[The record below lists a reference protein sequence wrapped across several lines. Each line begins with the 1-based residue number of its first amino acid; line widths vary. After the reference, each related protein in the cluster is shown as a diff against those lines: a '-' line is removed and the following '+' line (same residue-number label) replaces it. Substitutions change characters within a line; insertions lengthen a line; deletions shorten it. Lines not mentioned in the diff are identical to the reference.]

1 MLPEI
6 QLDKDRFESMTRE
19 MQNMISSICPA
30 WTDYNAH
37 DPGITLMELFAWL
50 QEIQQYHMDQINE
63 GQMMQ
68 YLKLLGQ
75 KRRGRSAALV
85 LLSLHAE
92 EMLCVKKNSRF
103 YAGRFCFET
112 ERELVLPGI
121 QAVFCACQEADGFT
135 VLEKEQLAHDGQ
147 MEFYPFGRRL
157 SFETA
162 FYLGLDGPLPL
173 GKETALSVRVSKKW
187 PVERNRIEGEMFPLA
202 DLAYEYFENEKTG
215 WKPLSV
221 VRDESFGFLQDGFLS
236 FSCTGP
242 MEKTQ
247 IAGREAYAIRI
258 VLKDS
263 GYEVPPIITGL
274 DFAYVPAV
282 QKHTRARLLPASLC
296 TGEQGAEIISKEALL
311 GDERA
316 ECLLGFHGRYRPAA
330 LTYQLREGYA
340 VFSVPSF
347 AGGKLDVT
355 GEILDVTGEKPDVTE
370 EKPDVVGEKPDVTGK
385 IPDAAGE
392 IPDEVFVCAYEQAF
406 ERGRYLPDG
415 DGFPGQHISL
425 KDRELLTEDFLL
437 MAEDQENPGFFNI
450 WSQVEDFHSSGPED
464 RHYILDG
471 EKGELIFGDGFYGMA
486 PEGRLLIAGCA
497 VSFGS
502 AGNINPAD
510 FTAPE
515 YETLTAVSR
524 TDAWGGADPESLAE
538 VFRRFERSQHDIF
551 QAVTLADYEAL
562 AMRTP
567 GLMLHSCRAIASSS
581 GGITVAVMPFSENGE
596 GILSERAA
604 RNIRHFLEE
613 RRLIGTKIRVKSPEY
628 IQISVTVQMYLKSQ
642 YRNGRQTVED
652 TVKDFFHG
660 IHGHMG
666 EPLSYRSLSGAL
678 ERLPC
683 TAKIGYLTLEARG
696 NGFTY
701 GENGDILPPPDGVF
715 VLKSLECVALEA

>member
-50 QEIQQYHMDQINE
+50 KEIQQYHMDQINE

-68 YLKLLGQ
+68 YLRLLGQ
-75 KRRGRSAALV
+75 KRHGRSAARV
-85 LLSLHAE
+85 LLSLQSKE
-92 EMLCVKKNSRF
+92 PLWIKKNSRF
-103 YAGRFCFET
+103 YAGKFCFET

-121 QAVFCACQEADGFT
+121 QTVFCACQEPDGLTVSDSLT
-135 VLEKEQLAHDGQ
+135 VLEREQLAHDGQ
-147 MEFYPFGRRL
+147 MEFYPFGHKLR
-157 SFETA
+157 FGTT
-162 FYLGLDGPLPL
+162 FYLGLDSPLPP
-173 GKETALSVRVSKKW
+173 GKETALSVRVSQKW
-187 PVERNRIEGEMFPLA
+187 PVKRNRIEDGFLPLA
-202 DLAYEYFENEKTG
+202 DLSYEYFENKETG
-215 WKPLSV
+215 WKPLPV
-221 VRDESFGFLQDGFLS
+221 IHDESFGFLQDGFLS
-236 FSCTGP
+236 FSCPGA

-247 IAGREAYAIRI
+247 IAGHKAYGVRI
-258 VLKDS
+258 VLKES
-263 GYEVPPIITGL
+263 GYEVPPVITGL

-282 QKHTRARLLPASLC
+282 QKHTRARLLPARLC
-296 TGEQGAEIISKEALL
+296 TSEQGTEVVSEEPLL

-316 ECLLGFHGRYRPAA
+316 ECFLGFHGRYQPVS
-330 LTYQLREGYA
+330 LKHQLREGYA
-340 VFSVPSF
+340 VFSVSLF
-347 AGGKLDVT
+347 NEGM
-355 GEILDVTGEKPDVTE
+355 
-370 EKPDVVGEKPDVTGK
+370 
-385 IPDAAGE
+385 
-392 IPDEVFVCAYEQAF
+392 PDEVFVCAYEQTF
-406 ERGRYLPDG
+406 ERDRNLPDG
-415 DGFPGQHISL
+415 DGFPGQHIPL

-437 MAEDQENPGFFNI
+437 LAEDQEKPGFFNF

-497 VSFGS
+497 VSFGK

-510 FTAPE
+510 FTAQE

-524 TDAWGGADPESLAE
+524 TDAWGGEDPEGFVEA
-538 VFRRFERSQHDIF
+538 FRRFERSQHDMF

-581 GGITVAVMPFSENGE
+581 GKITVAVMPFSESGE
-596 GILSERAA
+596 GILSDRAA
-604 RNIRHFLEE
+604 HNIRKFLEE
-613 RRLIGTKIRVKSPEY
+613 RRLIGTEVRVKSPEY
-628 IQISVTVQMYLKSQ
+628 IQVTVTVQMYLKSQ

-652 TVKDFFHG
+652 TIKVFFHG
-660 IHGHMG
+660 IHERMG
-666 EPLSYRSLSGAL
+666 EPLSYRSLCGAL
-678 ERLPC
+678 ERLSC

-701 GENGDILPPPDGVF
+701 GESGDILPPPDGVF
-715 VLKSLECVALEA
+715 VLKNLECVVLEA